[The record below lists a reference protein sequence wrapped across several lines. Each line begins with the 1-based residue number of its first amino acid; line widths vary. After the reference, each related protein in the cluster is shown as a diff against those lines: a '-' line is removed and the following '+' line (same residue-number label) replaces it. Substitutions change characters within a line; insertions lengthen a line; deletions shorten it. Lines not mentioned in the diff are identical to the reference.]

1 MPLITLDN
9 ISLRFSEK
17 VILDEINATILKGDK
32 IGLIG
37 RNGEGKSSFLK
48 VLAGLIHADDGNL
61 KV

>member
-37 RNGEGKSSFLK
+37 RNGEGKSSFLRF
-48 VLAGLIHADDGNL
+48 
-61 KV
+61 